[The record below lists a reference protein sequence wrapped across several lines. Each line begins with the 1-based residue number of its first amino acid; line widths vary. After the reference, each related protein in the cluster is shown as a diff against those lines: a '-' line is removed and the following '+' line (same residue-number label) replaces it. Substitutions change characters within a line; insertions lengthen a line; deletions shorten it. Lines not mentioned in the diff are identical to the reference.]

1 MSTQLVVERPSS
13 LFPRHS
19 PYSLNEHPLS
29 LPPSTHNFR
38 YDPINSEQNQSFFPG
53 HHQPYPVPYPSS
65 SRMRTAT
72 DSNSTKQSSTG
83 GTMGMIN
90 TNLSGDDNGSGV
102 IKRTNKTHVPSA
114 CVNCKKAHLACDEV
128 RFAGCDWDMDEPS
141 SNSHFPRPCKRCVAL
156 GKVETCV
163 DIKHKK
169 RGRPKL
175 KDKKQYPY
183 DTHATADAKTWG
195 TNPQF
200 LPPTTAD
207 PDQQSG
213 SRHHVD
219 QPPPPQNQQHSF
231 SSFIPSPPH
240 LHSPPVSNRPM
251 SFHRP
256 SQYLEKPSKQLMRSP
271 SVSSL
276 PESPSSTIT
285 MYLTIDGATCASVSK
300 ECLGIMGY
308 YPLELVNKSIY
319 DYILPGDVAKFQK
332 FFNSLL
338 ESVHRCN
345 NTSNQ
350 HSYQSTSDPRFSQC
364 SSHDGIEV
372 SGTINLR
379 QRIGQYDLYN
389 VRMYLERGSGF
400 DFARRETYVVALFTK
415 IKSDTYTQSGD
426 CSPYVRPLSADP
438 ALHAMNIG
446 VGRSGLLSPVLS
458 PRQSHFSDIPPPT
471 SLYAEAPPPP
481 PPSNPHNP
489 NDHFNQSHHH
499 LSDSYQ
505 KHRNVTNHFSPIIPR
520 PSPIVPSVHRPEPLV
535 NPGPLSRRS
544 ETSPSLLIE
553 GRPSAFNLTRSP
565 PSGIISPISTPAA
578 YKQEFEDS
586 KPNMNASYVHYDRPV
601 SYPHHVHQS
610 RHHDEI
616 PNLADG
622 RDEGMM
628 IPREPGSRGENL
640 RVSDSESTKRMSV
653 TSLLC

>member
-38 YDPINSEQNQSFFPG
+38 YDPINSEQTQSFFPG

-72 DSNSTKQSSTG
+72 DSNSTKQSTAG

-90 TNLSGDDNGSGV
+90 TNLSGEDNGSGV

-114 CVNCKKAHLACDEV
+114 CVNCKKAHLACDV
-128 RFAGCDWDMDEPS
+128 S
-141 SNSHFPRPCKRCVAL
+141 RPCKRCVAL

-207 PDQQSG
+207 PDQQSS

-219 QPPPPQNQQHSF
+219 QPPPPQNQQLSF

-240 LHSPPVSNRPM
+240 LHSPPVSNRPT
-251 SFHRP
+251 FHRP
-256 SQYLEKPSKQLMRSP
+256 SQFLEKPSKQLMRSP

-276 PESPSSTIT
+276 PESQPSTIT

-300 ECLGIMGY
+300 ECLGSMGY

-319 DYILPGDVAKFQK
+319 DYILAGDVAKFQK

-338 ESVHRCN
+338 ESMHRHN
-345 NTSNQ
+345 NPSNQ
-350 HSYQSTSDPRFSQC
+350 HSYQPLPS
-364 SSHDGIEV
+364 DGIE
-372 SGTINLR
+372 GMINLR

-400 DFARRETYVVALFTK
+400 DFARRETHVVALFTK
-415 IKSDTYTQSGD
+415 IKSDTYIQSGD
-426 CSPYVRPLSADP
+426 CSPYVRSLSADP
-438 ALHAMNIG
+438 ASHAMNMG
-446 VGRSGLLSPVLS
+446 VGRSGLLSPLLS
-458 PRQSHFSDIPPPT
+458 PRQSNFSDITPLT
-471 SLYAEAPPPP
+471 SLYVEAPPH

-489 NDHFNQSHHH
+489 NDHFNQSHYH
-499 LSDSYQ
+499 LSDNYQ
-505 KHRNVTNHFSPIIPR
+505 KHRSNATNHYSPIIPR

-535 NPGPLSRRS
+535 NPGPPSRRS
-544 ETSPSLLIE
+544 ETSLSLLIE
-553 GRPSAFNLTRSP
+553 GRSSAFNPTRSP
-565 PSGIISPISTPAA
+565 PSSIISPISTPSA

-586 KPNMNASYVHYDRPV
+586 KPNMNAS
-601 SYPHHVHQS
+601 
-610 RHHDEI
+610 I
-616 PNLADG
+616 
-622 RDEGMM
+622 M

-640 RVSDSESTKRMSV
+640 NVSDSESTKRMS
-653 TSLLC
+653 